1 MANLMPRRFV
11 VRFGPR
17 WRQTKEMNVMAKP
30 EPLKGMSHDMDPI
43 DLLDD
48 DQVEMFMAQQEKSR
62 SKKKKK
68 KCVADGG
75 PS

>member
-1 MANLMPRRFV
+1 
-11 VRFGPR
+11 
-17 WRQTKEMNVMAKP
+17 MNVMAKP